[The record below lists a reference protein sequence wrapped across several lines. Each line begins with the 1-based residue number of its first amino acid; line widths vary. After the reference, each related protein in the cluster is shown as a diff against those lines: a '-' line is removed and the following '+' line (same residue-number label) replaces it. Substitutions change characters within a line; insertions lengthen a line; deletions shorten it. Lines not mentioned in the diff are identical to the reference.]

1 MGKKYKLNKIR
12 IFLKIKFYLTFLL
25 YLQRNFENKKGNNSI
40 ILLALYRMDPL
51 IHFDCSVQHDGIL
64 WDLRFEE
71 NYLNELITN
80 NSSIFWPKNSF
91 FKIKMILNKNR
102 KKGGVQISNKSQ
114 KMYLITTMLPGT
126 SQQNG
131 HNSTSLQQQKH
142 THHVLPALINRM
154 LPTELILR
162 VFSYLD
168 ITSLCRCAQICRS
181 WNKLSM
187 DGSNWMDVD
196 LFLFQREVKTSVVE
210 CLAKRC
216 GNFLKVLSLK
226 GCENVQDNAMR
237 SFTTKCPNI
246 ERLTLTKCKLI
257 TDATCEYIGRYCS
270 KIVMIDLENCTLI
283 TDVAIK
289 FISEGCKYLEELNI
303 SWCEQITDLGLFIL
317 PKNCT
322 KLRTLFCKGL
332 DNITSNCFSK
342 LGMAELKRLSLHSC
356 PNILDITVNNI
367 TKHCPCLEF
376 ISLSNCREITDLSLV
391 SIAQGCLRLK
401 DIELAGCINLTDS
414 GFIQLSKNCHE
425 LERMDLE
432 ECLLITDITLSNLN
446 NGCPNL
452 SSLSLSHCENLTDIG
467 LAELCAS
474 HKDKLQVLELD
485 NCPNITDNTLE
496 SMKML
501 QVLERIDLY
510 DCQMI
515 TKDAIKKFKQGRPG
529 VEVHAYFAPAT
540 PPPQAP
546 PARRGICRCCAIL

>member
-1 MGKKYKLNKIR
+1 MLALFKNKI
-12 IFLKIKFYLTFLL
+12 FVDCPSTFI
-25 YLQRNFENKKGNNSI
+25 NNSI
-40 ILLALYRMDPL
+40 NSEEYSNKKSKAIVLCALYRMDPL
-51 IHFDCSVQHDGIL
+51 IHFDCSVRHDGIL
-64 WDLRFEE
+64 WDWRLE
-71 NYLNELITN
+71 NSEITTKQ
-80 NSSIFWPKNSF
+80 STIIWPKKAIY
-91 FKIKMILNKNR
+91 KIRRIMNKNR
-102 KKGGVQISNKSQ
+102 KGSAQISNKGR
-114 KMYLITTMLPGT
+114 KRAMYLITTMLPGT
-126 SQQNG
+126 SSQQQQNG
-131 HNSTSLQQQKH
+131 HTLNSQQQKH
-142 THHVLPALINRM
+142 NHQNVPPALINRM

-168 ITSLCRCAQICRS
+168 ITSLCRCAQVCRS

-210 CLAKRC
+210 SLAKRC
-216 GNFLKVLSLK
+216 ANFLKVLSLK

-237 SFTTKCPNI
+237 SFATKCPNI

-257 TDATCEYIGRYCS
+257 TDG
-270 KIVMIDLENCTLI
+270 
-283 TDVAIK
+283 
-289 FISEGCKYLEELNI
+289 EGCKRLEELNI
-303 SWCEQITDLGLFIL
+303 SWCEQITDLGLFYIA
-317 PKNCT
+317 KNCINL
-322 KLRTLFCKGL
+322 KTLFCKGL
-332 DNITSNCFSK
+332 DNITSNCFAN
-342 LGMAELKRLSLHSC
+342 LEMAELKRLSLHSC
-356 PNILDITVNNI
+356 PNVLDETVNDI
-367 TKHCPCLEF
+367 ARHCPRLEF
-376 ISLSNCREITDLSLV
+376 LSLSNCKEITDNSLV
-391 SIAQGCLRLK
+391 AISLGCPRLK
-401 DIELAGCINLTDS
+401 DIELAGCINLTDA

-452 SSLSLSHCENLTDIG
+452 LSLSLSHCENLTDIG

-474 HKDKLQVLELD
+474 HKDRLQVLELD

-515 TKDAIKKFKQGRPG
+515 TKDAIKKFKQSRPG

>member
-1 MGKKYKLNKIR
+1 MLTLFKNKI
-12 IFLKIKFYLTFLL
+12 FFECPPTFINNSKNSEE
-25 YLQRNFENKKGNNSI
+25 YSNKKSKAI
-40 ILLALYRMDPL
+40 VLRALYRMDPL
-51 IHFDCSVQHDGIL
+51 VHFDCSVRHDGIL
-64 WDLRFEE
+64 WDWRLE
-71 NYLNELITN
+71 NPEVTATQSTI
-80 NSSIFWPKNSF
+80 IWPKRTIYKLRRIMS
-91 FKIKMILNKNR
+91 KNR
-102 KKGGVQISNKSQ
+102 KGNAHISNKSR
-114 KMYLITTMLPGT
+114 KRAMYLITTMLPGT
-126 SQQNG
+126 SQQQNG
-131 HNSTSLQQQKH
+131 HTSNFQQQQKH
-142 THHVLPALINRM
+142 NHQHVPTALINRM

-168 ITSLCRCAQICRS
+168 ITSLCRCAQVCRS

-196 LFLFQREVKTSVVE
+196 LFLFQREVKTAVVE
-210 CLAKRC
+210 SLAKRC

-237 SFTTKCPNI
+237 SFATKCPNI

-257 TDATCEYIGRYCS
+257 TDGTCEYIGRYCC
-270 KIVMIDLENCTLI
+270 KIVMIDLENCTLV

-289 FISEGCKYLEELNI
+289 FISEGCKRLEELNI
-303 SWCEQITDLGLFIL
+303 SWCEQITDLGLFYIA
-317 PKNCT
+317 KNCINL
-322 KLRTLFCKGL
+322 KTLFCKGL
-332 DNITSNCFSK
+332 ENITSNCFAN
-342 LGMAELKRLSLHSC
+342 LEMAELRRLSLHSC
-356 PNILDITVNNI
+356 PNVLDETINDI
-367 TKHCPCLEF
+367 ARHCPRLEF
-376 ISLSNCREITDLSLV
+376 LSLSNCKEITDLSLV
-391 SIAQGCLRLK
+391 AISQGCPRLK
-401 DIELAGCINLTDS
+401 DIELAGCINLTDA

-432 ECLLITDITLSNLN
+432 ECLLITDITISNLN

-452 SSLSLSHCENLTDIG
+452 LSLSLSHCENLTDIG

-474 HKDKLQVLELD
+474 HKDRIQVLELD

-515 TKDAIKKFKQGRPG
+515 TKDAIKKFKQSRPD

-546 PARRGICRCCAIL
+546 PVRRGICRCCAIL